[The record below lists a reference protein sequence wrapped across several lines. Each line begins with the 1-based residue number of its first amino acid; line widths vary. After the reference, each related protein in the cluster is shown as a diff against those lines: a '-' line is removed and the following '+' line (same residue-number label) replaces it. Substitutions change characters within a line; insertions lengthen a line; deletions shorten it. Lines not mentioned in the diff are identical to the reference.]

1 MASPQRG
8 NEQGTIV
15 GLSVPCARQTRLS
28 GRSSRLCW
36 AVAGLV
42 AMGLLVLAAGCR
54 PPSKEPQL
62 LMDESVASDFQALAT
77 DTWTEFLAVFQAR
90 SACFGDVRLRATRT
104 LDSRA
109 VYDPDTAT
117 VTVRVPGTPALLQ
130 GALVHEWA
138 HHIEFQC
145 AEHQQLRPAFLA
157 ALGVSPD
164 TPWRPESSRLDA
176 ATDGSKAI
184 PSEQYAEAAI
194 VLVLGRRQ
202 ITTGVPIT
210 QEAISTLGEWAAGD

>member
-8 NEQGTIV
+8 NERGTIV
-15 GLSVPCARQTRLS
+15 GLSVSCAGQTRLS
-28 GRSSRLCW
+28 GRSSWLCW

-42 AMGLLVLAAGCR
+42 AIGLLVLAAGCR
-54 PPSKEPQL
+54 PTSKEPQL

-77 DTWTEFLAVFQAR
+77 DTWTKFLAVFQAR
-90 SACFGDVRLRATRT
+90 RACFGDVRLRATRT

-109 VYDPDTAT
+109 VYDPDSAT

-145 AEHQQLRPAFLA
+145 AEHRQLRPAFLA
-157 ALGVSPD
+157 ALGVPPD
-164 TPWRPESSRLDA
+164 TPWRPEPSTPDVPA
-176 ATDGSKAI
+176 GDGEPI

-202 ITTGVPIT
+202 ITTGVPVT
-210 QEAISTLGEWAAGD
+210 QEAISTLGEWAAGE